1 MKYSHQR
8 GVFEE
13 PSSSSLI
20 QLRLI
25 SLRHLRTEKYYF
37 CFAVNW
43 IPIDRHTNFIA
54 IHLSGKSCD
63 AARFTHWSHTV
74 IFLLRAK
81 SKQQTK
87 TQKNH
92 NSSVDDNSHTKKK
105 KMNDMEYIWCRLSKR
120 ATRKKK
126 KLNLQIIEQNKQN
139 H

>member
-13 PSSSSLI
+13 PSSSSSSI

-25 SLRHLRTEKYYF
+25 SLRHLRTGKYYF

-43 IPIDRHTNFIA
+43 IPIDRHTNFVA

-92 NSSVDDNSHTKKK
+92 NSSADDNSHTTK
-105 KMNDMEYIWCRLSKR
+105 KMNDMECIWCRLSKR
-120 ATRKKK
+120 ATREK
-126 KLNLQIIEQNKQN
+126 KLNLKIIEQNKQN